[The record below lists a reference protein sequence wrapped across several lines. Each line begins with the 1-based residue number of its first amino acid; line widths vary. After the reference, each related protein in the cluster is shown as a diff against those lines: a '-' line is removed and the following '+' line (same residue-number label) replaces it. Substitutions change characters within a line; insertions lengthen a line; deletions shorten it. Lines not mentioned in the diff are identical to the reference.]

1 MMHKQWTYLRAFT
14 LAELIITLAVIG
26 SVSIALV
33 PMISSSMAGPQRFRA
48 SLRTLITQMETG
60 LQNSDIQRGATNN
73 FQVFTAALRPQRTC
87 PNNSSTEGCWNPTIQ
102 GITRGEYAVEAGEAG
117 MILKNGA
124 SVVGIN
130 NGPITVNGILVD
142 VNGIDGPNQPNVDQ
156 LALMV
161 CLDDASCA
169 GVTNNTIANVNPT
182 GEYKGTMGSFFPFP
196 ESVSPG
202 APARF
207 NELME

>member
-48 SLRTLITQMETG
+48 SLRTLITQMETA
-60 LQNSDIQRGATNN
+60 LQSRDIQRGATNN

-87 PNNSSTEGCWNPTIQ
+87 PNNSSTEGCWNITTQ
-102 GITRGEYAVEAGEAG
+102 GGATGMYNTESNQLG

-124 SVVGIN
+124 SISGLDN
-130 NGPITVNGILVD
+130 NAIGFNGFVVD

-156 LALMV
+156 LALLV
-161 CLDDASCA
+161 CLTEASCTLYNA
-169 GVTNNTIANVNPT
+169 PESTFNPDGT
-182 GEYKGTMGSFFPFP
+182 YKATVGGILPFP
-196 ESVSPG
+196 NSMVTG
-202 APARF
+202 NATRF

>member
-1 MMHKQWTYLRAFT
+1 MMHPKKWIPVRAFT

-48 SLRTLITQMETG
+48 SLRTLITQMEMG

-73 FQVFTAALRPQRTC
+73 FQLFTAALKPQRTC
-87 PNNSSTEGCWNPTIQ
+87 PNDSSTEGCWNPTVQ
-102 GITRGEYAVEAGEAG
+102 GISRAEYAGEAGEAG
-117 MILKNGA
+117 MVLKNGA
-124 SVVGIN
+124 TIAGIN
-130 NGPITVNGILVD
+130 NDTITANGIIVD

-156 LALMV
+156 IALMV
-161 CLDDASCA
+161 CLDDASCTA
-169 GVTNNTIANVNPT
+169 ITNNTNGLNPT
-182 GEYKGTMGSFFPFP
+182 GTYKGTIGSFFPFP
-196 ESVSPG
+196 ESLSPG
-202 APARF
+202 TPARF

>member
-1 MMHKQWTYLRAFT
+1 MMHPKKWIPVRAFT

-33 PMISSSMAGPQRFRA
+33 PMISSSMAGPQRFTA

-73 FQVFTAALRPQRTC
+73 FQVFTAALKPQHTC
-87 PNNSSTEGCWNPTIQ
+87 PTNSTMEGCWNSTVQ
-102 GITRGEYAVEAGEAG
+102 GMRRAVEAREAG

-124 SVVGIN
+124 SLVGIN
-130 NGPITVNGILVD
+130 NETIAANGLLVD

-156 LALMV
+156 IDLIV
-161 CLDDASCA
+161 CLDDASCTDI
-169 GVTNNTIANVNPT
+169 TNNTGGWNPT
-182 GEYKGTMGSFFPFP
+182 GTYRGTVGSFIPFP
-196 ESVSPG
+196 ESWSPG
-202 APARF
+202 TPARF
-207 NELME
+207 NEIME

>member
-1 MMHKQWTYLRAFT
+1 MMHPKKWIPVRAFT

-48 SLRTLITQMETG
+48 SLRTLITQMEIG

-73 FQVFTAALRPQRTC
+73 FQVFTAALKPQRTC
-87 PNNSSTEGCWNPTIQ
+87 PNNSSTEGCWNPTVQ
-102 GITRGEYAVEAGEAG
+102 GIARTEYAVEASEAG

-124 SVVGIN
+124 SLVGIN
-130 NGPITVNGILVD
+130 NGPITANGILVD
-142 VNGIDGPNQPNVDQ
+142 VNGIEGPNQPNVDQ
-156 LALMV
+156 IALMV
-161 CLDDASCA
+161 CLDDASCTA
-169 GVTNNTIANVNPT
+169 VTNNTNGLNPT
-182 GEYKGTMGSFFPFP
+182 GTYKGVIGSFFPFP